1 MEHGDRKFVD
11 LPMIYLLKMV
21 ILTIVMWFTHG
32 KMVDLSSSLRL
43 HIDQRRKVH
52 RWTCWHLRHEFL
64 ICVHCVQE
72 WRGGGPGSNLLALN
86 TTKEVNPS
94 HGISR
99 LSGTGHWNLF
109 MQPSKVS
116 NTFIFTAQRLKP
128 SRIFSWKALGTSEM
142 QFTQTPHWFQS
153 LSEASRSLHDSTRFL
168 RTFQLDQLG
177 AKIPSQ
183 IHLSQEK
190 YPYPIPFY
198 WLLHSYV

>member
-1 MEHGDRKFVD
+1 MLAFASRIPHLCPLCPRVD
-11 LPMIYLLKMV
+11 
-21 ILTIVMWFTHG
+21 
-32 KMVDLSSSLRL
+32 
-43 HIDQRRKVH
+43 
-52 RWTCWHLRHEFL
+52 
-64 ICVHCVQE
+64 
-72 WRGGGPGSNLLALN
+72 GGVPGSNLLALN